1 MWMSNFDFEAIAGVS
16 FDQIFGSDGES
27 TSFERVEAFLDK
39 VVAVASEQAQQDP
52 NQLVRVVSN
61 GKVTWMTQEQAVDFL
76 KINDTQQMKKD
87 IERALRGELKVIRQE
102 LEILIA
108 IAMYTLDHYKTNEIL
123 DEKEIQ
129 ALEPSINRRRRE
141 LNDGVS
147 ETASSETLL
156 AEKRKRAPVLHEYET
171 NMADFLS
178 SKARG
183 DMQRA
188 AELAKWLEMNKK
200 KYVLL
205 SRSIEPDV
213 RTIYYHRLNLQKTK
227 KRIINTQNELCT
239 SRQDALKVELQTI
252 QSQLNEV
259 HQATVSSESDGMESA
274 VGDLRELSRTDS
286 TIDMGE
292 AHKML
297 AEKTNELTA
306 LENESKVLE
315 KQSNEVQSVINV
327 IAEDVLKEPGL
338 KDDVSNALKATA
350 KPKIET
356 TKATAPPPKKS
367 SAGMHVG
374 KARR

>member
-1 MWMSNFDFEAIAGVS
+1 MSNFDFEAIAGVS
-16 FDQIFGSDGES
+16 FDQIFGSDGEN

-39 VVAVASEQAQQDP
+39 VVAVASEQAQQTP

-61 GKVTWMTQEQAVDFL
+61 GKVTWMTQEQALDFI

-108 IAMYTLDHYKTNEIL
+108 IAMYTLDHYKTNETL

-147 ETASSETLL
+147 ETAASETLL
-156 AEKRKRAPVLHEYET
+156 AEKRKRAPVLQEYET

-252 QSQLNEV
+252 QTQLNEV
-259 HQATVSSESDGMESA
+259 HQATVSSESDGMENA
-274 VGDLRELSRTDS
+274 VGDLKELSRTDS

-292 AHKML
+292 AQKML
-297 AEKTNELTA
+297 LEKTNELTA

-315 KQSNEVQSVINV
+315 KQSNEVQGVINV

-356 TKATAPPPKKS
+356 TKATAPPPKKTS
-367 SAGMHVG
+367 GGMHVG

>member
-1 MWMSNFDFEAIAGVS
+1 MSNFDFEAIAGVS

-61 GKVTWMTQEQAVDFL
+61 GKVTWMTQEQALDFI

-156 AEKRKRAPVLHEYET
+156 AEKRKRAPVLQEYET

-252 QSQLNEV
+252 RSQLNKV
-259 HQATVSSESDGMESA
+259 QQATINSESDGMESA
-274 VGDLRELSRTDS
+274 VGDLRDLSRTDN
-286 TIDMGE
+286 TIDVGE
-292 AHKML
+292 AQKML

-315 KQSNEVQSVINV
+315 KQSNEVQGVINV
-327 IAEDVLKEPGL
+327 IAVDVLKEPGL
-338 KDDVSNALKATA
+338 SDDVSNALKATA

-356 TKATAPPPKKS
+356 TKATAPPPKK
-367 SAGMHVG
+367 AGGGMHVG